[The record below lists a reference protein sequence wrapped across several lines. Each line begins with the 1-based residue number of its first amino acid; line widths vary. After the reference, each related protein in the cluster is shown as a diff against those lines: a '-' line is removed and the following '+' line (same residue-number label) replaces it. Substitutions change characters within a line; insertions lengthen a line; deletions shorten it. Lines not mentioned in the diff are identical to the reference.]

1 MTYFVPQ
8 MVLDFQF
15 GRSVGSNSATPW
27 TAARQASR
35 PLVSGISLWWK
46 HDFLFIILLWIPW
59 IMDLFFIRAQKPYYS
74 HYLLKYLLYSTH

>member
-15 GRSVGSNSATPW
+15 GRSVRSNSATPW

-35 PLVSGISLWWK
+35 PLVSSISLWWK

-59 IMDLFFIRAQKPYYS
+59 IMDLFFIRTQKPYYS